1 MNVLEEAYGPLNLQ
15 LYIFTACAV
24 IMVTG
29 MWRGYKCTASF
40 MTHRVKH
47 AHRHLVIGGCS
58 WLAMGEFLLLG
69 IGSTRAFLAVLLY
82 LTGILAIL
90 TRKYALTFF
99 QELDKMP
106 DYPRTNH
113 ELQVLRGIKDQKI
126 FFIILV
132 IYFFAMGTVTLCYE

>member
-1 MNVLEEAYGPLNLQ
+1 MIL
-15 LYIFTACAV
+15 
-24 IMVTG
+24 
-29 MWRGYKCTASF
+29 WRGYYGRVFAVR
-40 MTHRVKH
+40 HRQH
-47 AHRHLVIGGCS
+47 
-58 WLAMGEFLLLG
+58 E
-69 IGSTRAFLAVLLY
+69 
-82 LTGILAIL
+82 GILGRPPLSYRDSGDFNAKI
-90 TRKYALTFF
+90 RAHFF

>member
-1 MNVLEEAYGPLNLQ
+1 MFLGLDSFSRGTEERWIPLD
-15 LYIFTACAV
+15 
-24 IMVTG
+24 
-29 MWRGYKCTASF
+29 
-40 MTHRVKH
+40 
-47 AHRHLVIGGCS
+47 
-58 WLAMGEFLLLG
+58 
-69 IGSTRAFLAVLLY
+69 Y

-106 DYPRTNH
+106 DCPRTNH
-113 ELQVLRGIKDQKI
+113 ELQVLREIKDQKI

>member
-1 MNVLEEAYGPLNLQ
+1 M
-15 LYIFTACAV
+15 
-24 IMVTG
+24 
-29 MWRGYKCTASF
+29 
-40 MTHRVKH
+40 
-47 AHRHLVIGGCS
+47 
-58 WLAMGEFLLLG
+58 LLG
-69 IGSTRAFLAVLLY
+69 IDSTRAFLAVLLY